1 MIASAAGVRL
11 AGLRRVAAALVV
23 AGLAGGCA
31 PGPSPSALAQQSPP
45 PVDYRL
51 SFPAPAHRW
60 LAAEVRFDD
69 VGEAPL
75 HVRMSSAS
83 PGRYARHEFA
93 KNLIEIAFTTSSG
106 GPSTSSG
113 AAPRTGRSPATGA
126 ASRSA
131 TASSATASTAPTWPS
146 TRPTRT

>member
-1 MIASAAGVRL
+1 MTASAAGVRRRRSGIGRPAAGRL
-11 AGLRRVAAALVV
+11 AGLAAVALVV

-75 HVRMSSAS
+75 QVRMSSAS
-83 PGRYARHEFA
+83 PGR
-93 KNLIEIAFTTSSG
+93 
-106 GPSTSSG
+106 
-113 AAPRTGRSPATGA
+113 
-126 ASRSA
+126 
-131 TASSATASTAPTWPS
+131 
-146 TRPTRT
+146 